1 MNKTSNE
8 YFAILCVDAVD
19 HNISSGRFYC
29 GDLTCERNFVGI
41 DQFMLMMD
49 SLLDGGE
56 VSSSE
61 HSGAVWQPGKIATFK
76 LQILFRRNATWQ
88 GSVMWLE
95 TRHEEKFRSVLE
107 LMSII
112 HQALGPAQKQRMCPS
127 SLKVTKQ

>member
-1 MNKTSNE
+1 MQTTNKD

-19 HNISSGRFYC
+19 NNISSGRFFC
-29 GDLTCERNFVGI
+29 GDLTAERSFVGI
-41 DQFMLMMD
+41 DQFVLTMD
-49 SLLDGGE
+49 SLMDGGE
-56 VSSSE
+56 VSSVE
-61 HSGAVWQPGKIATFK
+61 HCGAVWQPGKIATFK

-95 TRHEEKFRSVLE
+95 TRHEETFRSVIE

-112 HQALGPAQKQRMCPS
+112 DQALGPAQKQRMCPS